1 MPVSPESALS
11 LQQLFEANAEALQ
24 ALVQPASEA
33 LGDGPAFAL
42 AWARTMQRSP
52 ERLAALQR
60 DLYEQQREVW
70 RRSLEAQPAPV
81 KADAQLPFFTLLDE
95 QHRLMN
101 RWAEQLPD
109 ALEMEPQARR
119 RLAFALRQ
127 WAEASAPAN
136 FLATNPKAIRAA
148 LESGGATLQRGMANL
163 RADIERGRISMSDAG
178 AFEVGRNLAV
188 TPGAVVHETPFM
200 QLIQYTPL
208 TEQVGA
214 RPLLIVPPF
223 INKYYILDLRPENS
237 FVRFALEQGQQVFM
251 VSWRNIPP
259 ELGGATWE
267 DYLEQGVF
275 AALDATLDIADS
287 RDANVLG
294 FCVGGTLST
303 CAAAIEAARG
313 GTRIAHLTLLATL
326 LDFSDP
332 GEISVFVDQASV
344 AKREREFA
352 DGGVMP
358 GSQLASAFASL
369 RARDLIWYFVEH
381 NYLFGETPRAFD
393 LLHWNSDSA
402 NLPGRLYAWYLR
414 NMYLENRLQQPGA
427 LELCGQRIDLGRI
440 GIPTYVLATKEDHI
454 VPWHSAYRTVQL
466 LSGERRF
473 VLAESGHVAGVVNS
487 ARLDRRGWWD
497 HAAAPSAPADW
508 FDAAQHHNGSWWHD
522 WGAWIDGRCGRRVR
536 APVGLGNDRHPV
548 IEPAPGRYVKE
559 VPATATQHQNDNT
572 NRT

>member
-1 MPVSPESALS
+1 MPVSPEPALS
-11 LQQLFEANAEALQ
+11 LQQFLEANAEALK

-33 LGDGPAFAL
+33 LADGPAFTL
-42 AWARTMQRSP
+42 AWARTMQQAP

-60 DLYEQQREVW
+60 EFYEEQVGLWQRA
-70 RRSLEAQPAPV
+70 LEAQPVTAE
-81 KADAQLPFFTLLDE
+81 ADAKLPFFALLED
-95 QHRLMN
+95 QHRLMS
-101 RWAEQLPD
+101 RWAEQLPG
-109 ALEMEPQARR
+109 ALELEPQARR
-119 RLAFALRQ
+119 RMAFALRQ
-127 WAEASAPAN
+127 WVEASAPAN

-148 LESGGATLQRGMANL
+148 LESSGATLQRGLENL
-163 RADIERGRISMSDAG
+163 RADLERGRISMSDAG
-178 AFEVGRNLAV
+178 AFEVGRNLAA
-188 TPGAVVHETPFM
+188 TPGAVVHETPIM

-208 TEQVGA
+208 TEKVGA

-267 DYLEQGVF
+267 DYLEQGFF
-275 AALDATLDIADS
+275 AALDATLDIAATQ
-287 RDANVLG
+287 DANVLG
-294 FCVGGTLST
+294 FCVGGTLSA
-303 CAAAIEAARG
+303 CATAVEAARDG
-313 GTRIAHLTLLATL
+313 KRIAHLTLLATL

-332 GEISVFVDQASV
+332 GEIAVFVDEASV
-344 AKREREFA
+344 ARREREFA

-414 NMYLENRLQQPGA
+414 NMYLENRLKDPGA
-427 LELCGQRIDLGRI
+427 LTLLGEPIDLNRI
-440 GIPTYVLATKEDHI
+440 AIPTYVLAAKDDHI
-454 VPWHSAYRTVQL
+454 VPWSSAFRTL
-466 LSGERRF
+466 NFLSGECRF
-473 VLAESGHVAGVVNS
+473 VLAESGHVAGVINS
-487 ARLDRRGWWD
+487 DKLDRRGWWD
-497 HAAAPSAPADW
+497 NAALSSEPAAW
-508 FDAAQHHNGSWWHD
+508 FDSAQHHRGSWWHD
-522 WGAWIDGRCGRRVR
+522 WGAWIGGRSGHRIR
-536 APVGLGNDRHPV
+536 APAVLGNDRHPA

-559 VPATATQHQNDNT
+559 IPATATQHQKDNT
-572 NRT
+572 TRI

>member
-11 LQQLFEANAEALQ
+11 LQQFLDANAEALK
-24 ALVQPASEA
+24 ALVQPASGA
-33 LGDGPAFAL
+33 LADGPALAL
-42 AWARTMQRSP
+42 AWARTMQQAP

-60 DLYEQQREVW
+60 EFYTEQLALW
-70 RRSLEAQPAPV
+70 RRALDAQPATAEP
-81 KADAQLPFFTLLDE
+81 DAKLPFFALLED
-95 QHRLMN
+95 QHRLMT
-101 RWAEQLPD
+101 RWTEQLPA
-109 ALEMEPQARR
+109 ALDLEPQARR
-119 RLAFALRQ
+119 RVAFALRQ

-148 LESGGATLQRGMANL
+148 LESGGATLQRGLENL
-163 RADIERGRISMSDAG
+163 RADLERGRISMSDGG

-188 TPGAVVHETPFM
+188 TPGAVVHETPIM

-208 TEQVGA
+208 TEKVGA

-237 FVRFALEQGQQVFM
+237 FVRFALERGQQVFM

-259 ELGGATWE
+259 ELGGASWE
-267 DYLEQGVF
+267 DYLEQGFF
-275 AALDATLDIADS
+275 AALDATLDIAETQ
-287 RDANVLG
+287 DANVLG

-303 CAAAIEAARG
+303 CAAAVEAARG
-313 GTRIAHLTLLATL
+313 GKRIAHLTLLATL

-332 GEISVFVDQASV
+332 GEIAVFVDEASV
-344 AKREREFA
+344 AQREREFA

-369 RARDLIWYFVEH
+369 RARDLIWFFVEH

-414 NMYLENRLQQPGA
+414 NMYLENRLKDPGA
-427 LELCGQRIDLGRI
+427 LTLLGEPIHLDRIA
-440 GIPTYVLATKEDHI
+440 IPAYVLAAKDDHI
-454 VPWHSAYRTVQL
+454 VPWNSAFRTL
-466 LSGERRF
+466 SFLSGECRF
-473 VLAESGHVAGVVNS
+473 VLTESGHVAGVINS
-487 ARLDRRGWWD
+487 AKFDRRGWWD
-497 HAAAPSAPADW
+497 STASSTEPEAW
-508 FDAAQHHNGSWWHD
+508 FDSALHHRGSWWHD
-522 WGAWIDGRCGRRVR
+522 WGAWIDDRCGRRVR

>member
-11 LQQLFEANAEALQ
+11 LQQFLEANAEALK

-33 LGDGPAFAL
+33 LADGPAFAL
-42 AWARTMQRSP
+42 AWARTMQQAP
-52 ERLAALQR
+52 ERLATLQR
-60 DLYEQQREVW
+60 EFYDEQVGLW
-70 RRSLEAQPAPV
+70 RRALDAQPAP
-81 KADAQLPFFTLLDE
+81 AEPDAKLPFFTLLED
-95 QHRLMN
+95 QHRLMA
-101 RWAEQLPD
+101 RWAEQLPA
-109 ALEMEPQARR
+109 ALEIEPQARR
-119 RLAFALRQ
+119 RMAFALRQ

-148 LESGGATLQRGMANL
+148 LESCGATLQRGLENL

-178 AFEVGRNLAV
+178 AFEVGSNLAV
-188 TPGAVVHETPFM
+188 TPGAVVHETPIM
-200 QLIQYTPL
+200 QLIQYAPL
-208 TEQVGA
+208 TEKVGA

-259 ELGGATWE
+259 ELGSATWE

-275 AALDATLDIADS
+275 AALEATLDIADS

-294 FCVGGTLST
+294 FCVGGTLSA

-313 GTRIAHLTLLATL
+313 GERIAHLTLLTTL

-332 GEISVFVDQASV
+332 GEISVFVDEASV

-414 NMYLENRLQQPGA
+414 NMYLENRLKDPGA
-427 LELCGQRIDLGRI
+427 LTLLAEPIDLNRI
-440 GIPTYVLATKEDHI
+440 AIPAYVLAAKEDHI
-454 VPWHSAYRTVQL
+454 VPWSSAFRTL
-466 LSGERRF
+466 NFLSGECRF
-473 VLAESGHVAGVVNS
+473 VLAESGHVAGVINS
-487 ARLDRRGWWD
+487 AKLDRRGWWD
-497 HAAAPSAPADW
+497 NTDLSTDPAAW
-508 FDAAQHHNGSWWHD
+508 FDSALHHRGSWWHD
-522 WGAWIDGRCGRRVR
+522 WGAWIDDRCGRRVR
-536 APVGLGNDRHPV
+536 APVALGNDRHPV

-559 VPATATQHQNDNT
+559 VPATATQHQNDNS